1 MPDAREITWRMQ
13 FRGCYSH
20 CERMCLRADR
30 TVPSDAYGRSVLQLE
45 LMKANNSFRKC
56 QFMTWAEFEEWKRGF
71 PETDPYVDGRA
82 TPADGGISADEGMLQ
97 WVLKNN
103 CAVM

>member
-1 MPDAREITWRMQ
+1 MSVCACVPTAQSRP
-13 FRGCYSH
+13 
-20 CERMCLRADR
+20 
-30 TVPSDAYGRSVLQLE
+30 VPSDAYGRSVLQLA

-71 PETDPYVDGRA
+71 HETDPYVDGRA